1 MISPRGCLAPL
12 GGRFNNS
19 THCPTV
25 HDCKSQAS
33 AAGQKEVATVREET
47 QMGSCNGNGVAGL
60 IEAPRFG
67 HAGLLVTRLEESCR
81 EAKRQHFSVEKE
93 A

>member
-1 MISPRGCLAPL
+1 M
-12 GGRFNNS
+12 
-19 THCPTV
+19 
-25 HDCKSQAS
+25 
-33 AAGQKEVATVREET
+33 ATVREET
-47 QMGSCNGNGVAGL
+47 QMGSCNGNGAAGL
-60 IEAPRFG
+60 IEAPRSG